1 MTEQPYFANP
11 LKPLKEKHA
20 SVFSLPLTTILKE
33 VNGKKLCLE
42 YVSFF
47 ISPVLYGKHPS
58 LFLNKQ
64 PSLFQIVACA

>member
-33 VNGKKLCLE
+33 VDWKKLCLE
-42 YVSFF
+42 YVSF
-47 ISPVLYGKHPS
+47 
-58 LFLNKQ
+58 LFRLCCMENTRAY
-64 PSLFQIVACA
+64 F